1 MSLVTDLPMKPQ
13 LDSDRVFLSTTPNYL
28 VLSFQLISH
37 LFKSSFCHDNTAHLN
52 QNKATLWILFLKKKK
67 MGSWKDLTRH
77 STKTPLVKE
86 WHVLNSHQMKIIIIT
101 FYFKEG
107 SEYLKY
113 TY

>member
-52 QNKATLWILFLKKKK
+52 QNKATLWILFLKKKN
-67 MGSWKDLTRH
+67 GELEGFN
-77 STKTPLVKE
+77 KTF
-86 WHVLNSHQMKIIIIT
+86 HQNAFSQGMACT
-101 FYFKEG
+101 EQSSNENYHYYFLLQG
-107 SEYLKY
+107 R
-113 TY
+113 